1 MLTNFSPP
9 QLNGDSGRS
18 RVAGAG
24 FVTLDVRLDAGSE
37 VSYSGIGGSTGNVLS
52 ILAFFGW
59 ESVPLVRLGRD
70 RVGAAIH
77 REFSRLGADMSHVRL
92 DRALTSPLLYQFA
105 GKPHESPRYSFSC
118 PVCGRARRFSEALV
132 DSGGEDF
139 ALSAATANV
148 FFFDRVTSGTVH
160 MAAAARAGGALVFF
174 EPSSVSANRE
184 LFEAALRSAH
194 VVKYSSDRI
203 PEPFTELLS
212 SGFIEIQ
219 TLGARGLRFRKH
231 SLAPDWVELPALRAG
246 PVADTSG
253 AGDWCTAGFLHTLFA
268 CREIKE
274 LQALNYNE
282 IHRALRV
289 GQSVAALSV
298 AHVGARGLMR
308 AWNSKDA
315 LEMAQGVLDGGIPL
329 PWSESIAPANSLE
342 SVCCENLASYGK
354 PPPFHTSNNW

>member
-1 MLTNFSPP
+1 MLTNYPP
-9 QLNGDSGRS
+9 HLLHGDYGRS

-24 FVTLDVRLDAGSE
+24 FITLDVTLDSCSE

-92 DRALTSPLLYQFA
+92 DRTLTSPLLYQFA
-105 GKPHESPRYSFSC
+105 SEPGESPRYSFAC

-132 DSGGEDF
+132 DCGGEEF
-139 ALSAATANV
+139 ARSAATSNV
-148 FFFDRVTSGTVH
+148 FFFDRVTPGTVH
-160 MAAAARAGGALVFF
+160 MAAAARAGGAFVFF
-174 EPSSVSANRE
+174 EPSVVPADHG

-194 VVKYSSDRI
+194 VVKYSADRI
-203 PEPFTELLS
+203 PDSFTDLLS

-231 SLAPDWVELPALRAG
+231 SLAPDWVELPSLRAG

-268 CREIKE
+268 SREINE

-308 AWNSKDA
+308 VWDAKDA
-315 LEMAQGVLDGGIPL
+315 LEMAQDVLDGGIAPS
-329 PWSESIAPANSLE
+329 WSEPMAPLRSLE
-342 SVCCENLASYGK
+342 SVCCETLASYAK
-354 PPPFHTSNNW
+354 PQPWQTSNTF